1 MTIDKVTKF
10 GLYDYDQ
17 FAFDDLIKKYDIG
30 IDANRMIDEFNK
42 LLPHIDKKGWWTVGK
57 QGHQAQFAI
66 QSRPNSNQPYYESCG
81 PQPMLNKEY
90 DGYTLTEGSY
100 SVINDMFENTYFE
113 EIIHMFPFEVC
124 RVRFLRLSSKACYRF
139 HRDMTYKF
147 HIPIITNPSNMMIWP
162 EQTHRHIV
170 HLPADGHVY
179 FTETA
184 IPHTALNGGSDYR
197 YHIVVSSMVERD
209 EVFSSLQEKEF
220 DRSNYPSL
228 SPEGEWK

>member
-1 MTIDKVTKF
+1 MDKITKY
-10 GLYDYDQ
+10 GLYDYDK
-17 FAFDDLIKKYDIG
+17 FNFEDLIKKYDIG
-30 IDANRMIDEFNK
+30 IDSNNMVEEFKN
-42 LLPHIDKKGWWTVGK
+42 LLPEIDTMGWWSVGK

-66 QSRPNSNQPYYESCG
+66 QSRIGSEDPYYESCG

-100 SVINDMFENTYFE
+100 NIVNEMFKNTYFE
-113 EIIHMFPFEVC
+113 KIINMFPFEVC

-147 HIPIITNPSNMMIWP
+147 HIPVITDPSNMMIWP

-170 HLPADGHVY
+170 HMPADGHVY

-209 EVFSSLQEKEF
+209 EVFASLQEKDF
-220 DRSNYPSL
+220 NKTNYPSL
-228 SPEGEWK
+228 DPEGEWK